1 VVTLDQGGLGPRLG
15 QRFGRPRRCPEGI
28 ESAWTL
34 ISPGRNGE
42 DGWRIVPDTHPHA
55 IVHRLASGRV
65 RATLVG
71 SRSRWVDVDQ
81 CQRSWTV
88 GVRLSPGT
96 PTALTG
102 ERADAFLDGSVPLEA
117 AFGASGGTV
126 ARRLEE
132 TEEPNRALTLLVD
145 FLARRL
151 RESDSVDWRVRGLVT
166 GRAAWESPAAAAC
179 RLGISSRSLRE
190 VCAAWIGL
198 SPKAVQR
205 IGRLHGALRLLVRD
219 VATTGA
225 AAAAGAG
232 YADQSHFIRDCRDL
246 LGETPEM
253 FRARGRA
260 GTFKTGSVRAP

>member
-1 VVTLDQGGLGPRLG
+1 MVTLDQGGLGTRLG

-28 ESAWTL
+28 ESTWTL
-34 ISPGRNGE
+34 LSPGRIPT

-71 SRSRWVDVDQ
+71 SRSRWIDVDQ
-81 CQRSWTV
+81 VERSWTV

-117 AFGASGGTV
+117 AFGASGRAAT
-126 ARRLEE
+126 RELEE
-132 TEEPNRALTLLVD
+132 TEDPDRALAVLVAL
-145 FLARRL
+145 LARRL
-151 RESDSVDWRVRGLVT
+151 REGGTVDWRIRGLVA
-166 GRAAWESPAAAAC
+166 GAVVSEGPADAAC
-179 RLGISSRSLRE
+179 RLGISGRSLRE
-190 VCAAWIGL
+190 VCATWMGL

-205 IGRLHGALRLLVRD
+205 IGRLHRALRVLIRD
-219 VATTGA
+219 MPTTGA
-225 AAAAGAG
+225 WAAAAAG

-253 FRARGRA
+253 FRARGHA
-260 GTFKTGSVRAP
+260 GTSKTDAGSAR